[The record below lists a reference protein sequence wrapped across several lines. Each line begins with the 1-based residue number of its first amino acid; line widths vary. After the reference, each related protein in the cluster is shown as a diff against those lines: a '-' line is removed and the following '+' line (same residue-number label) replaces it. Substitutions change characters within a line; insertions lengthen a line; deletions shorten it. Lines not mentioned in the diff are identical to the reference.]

1 MNEEGQIG
9 EGQPPEDTG
18 EQWSQQPQQPP
29 PQQQPPQAAQQ
40 SQQQQRLQGP
50 PQKDFI
56 EKITSNDN
64 LTKMIAVGFVIL
76 LVGMLVIHA
85 SSFVTN
91 YDGKELGA
99 SPRDDYDE
107 DKILTEKEKQDDQA
121 FQNAMEY
128 TGRMITD
135 IGIFFIGALLA
146 MGGIARDDLDTK
158 YRMVMISLSILLILV
173 AWFGFLTAVPIAL
186 PNVG

>member
-1 MNEEGQIG
+1 MNEEEQIG
-9 EGQPPEDTG
+9 EGSPEGDTPQEG
-18 EQWSQQPQQPP
+18 WSQEQQP
-29 PQQQPPQAAQQ
+29 PQQQPPQQQ
-40 SQQQQRLQGP
+40 P
-50 PQKDFI
+50 PQREQLSQRPQEPRRGPQKSLI
-56 EKITSNDN
+56 ERITSNDG

-85 SSFVTN
+85 SSFITN
-91 YDGKELGA
+91 YNGKELGE
-99 SPRDDYDE
+99 SPQDNYDA

-121 FQNAMEY
+121 FQNALRY

-158 YRMVMISLSILLILV
+158 YRMV
-173 AWFGFLTAVPIAL
+173 
-186 PNVG
+186 